1 VLERLGGFD
10 EVLRAGADAD
20 LCQRAL
26 AGGAQYAGE
35 EAMASFHAVEERGL
49 VGRLRDSRHLGELAV
64 LLGRHPGLRD
74 HLFARIF
81 WSDAHAYAVL
91 GACGLGA
98 VRRRPVAMLLAA
110 PWLYR
115 RRPRRGRPHRRRRQL
130 LALPAWALIDL
141 VESAVLARAA
151 IRHRTVVL

>member
-1 VLERLGGFD
+1 
-10 EVLRAGADAD
+10 
-20 LCQRAL
+20 
-26 AGGAQYAGE
+26 
-35 EAMASFHAVEERGL
+35 
-49 VGRLRDSRHLGELAV
+49 
-64 LLGRHPGLRD
+64 
-74 HLFARIF
+74 
-81 WSDAHAYAVL
+81 
-91 GACGLGA
+91 
-98 VRRRPVAMLLAA
+98 MLLAA